1 MFENFMQLFE
11 ERNYL
16 KMKEQLNEMHAPD
29 VAILLE
35 EVAEESQK
43 KFLILFRLLNK
54 ELAAETFVE
63 MSTDNQEYLINTFSD
78 AELKSVFEELFVD
91 DTVDIIEEMPAN
103 VVKRIL
109 NTSDAETRQ
118 YINQILKYPEDSAG
132 SLMTMEYVSLKKH
145 WTVKE
150 CFDRIRQVAVDKET
164 VYTCYVTDEKRH
176 LIGIVSV
183 RTLLLNSY
191 DTVIED
197 IMETEIISVD
207 TNADREY
214 VASVFAKY
222 DLNAVPIV
230 DLENR
235 IVGIVTVDDA
245 LDVMDEEATEDI
257 AKMAA
262 VTPTD
267 EPYLEQSVWQ
277 IWKSRVLWLLILLVS
292 STFTGIILSSY
303 EQSLSTITTLLI
315 SCVPMIMGTGGN
327 AGSQASVTITRSLA
341 IGEVETSDAW
351 RVLWK
356 ELRAAI
362 ILAITLAV
370 ACFVKLMLIDNLI
383 FGEEYTWQV
392 SAVVSLALLLTIVI
406 AKTVGCLMPIL
417 AKLCKLDPAVVAS
430 PFITTI
436 VDVLSLIV
444 YCAIAVNLLA

>member
-245 LDVMDEEATEDI
+245 LDVMEEEATEDI